1 LNIAKLNRDS
11 SRLLIIFLA
20 GVLVL
25 LSPCTALPGDIFLA
39 EAPVTVGGHISTDG
53 NLVAFYSESKGA
65 EIILFTPGGKEFRHI
80 PLTTHTC
87 VLESLSMSDGRVYYA
102 ESDTA
107 VPPTKRV
114 ETVFEYT
121 VETGKKQALYTTT
134 SDSDL
139 IAKNADEI
147 LKNGGQYD
155 SERVTKIVADGDHVV
170 LRGGG
175 GDRKLILL
183 TLPNGSSRTIFTS
196 NDYIHGLAI
205 DGDRILWGCERTDKE
220 PGREI
225 HIYTISTS
233 KDSIIPESKSIR
245 TWGYGD
251 ISGDRVVWNMAAE
264 EPDTSLGYPSLVNA
278 GGDIRLT
285 DLSTGKTQSIEILN
299 TPETP
304 FISVDTIVYLKKPE
318 IDYNNSDTGTVR
330 VYDIS
335 TGSFSDI
342 ASEVAGITD
351 FDNGLVLW
359 HKLKPMT
366 FWVTPV
372 SGKNTA
378 TGTSATTAETGI
390 QVPAMQNT
398 PPPESPVGMIVIVL
412 AVTVGIVVYIILKR
426 KASH

>member
-1 LNIAKLNRDS
+1 MDWADAHIDNNLIATFIS
-11 SRLLIIFLA
+11 SSSPPAIKIFH
-20 GVLVL
+20 
-25 LSPCTALPGDIFLA
+25 S
-39 EAPVTVGGHISTDG
+39 DG
-53 NLVAFYSESKGA
+53 SFYKA
-65 EIILFTPGGKEFRHI
+65 I
-80 PLTTHTC
+80 PLSRETIRIDS
-87 VLESLSMSDGRVYYA
+87 LEISDGHVYYTEYDTA
-102 ESDTA
+102 ESGYL
-107 VPPTKRV
+107 RN
-114 ETVFEYT
+114 ETVFEFNLFKG
-121 VETGKKQALYTTT
+121 EKQVIYTT
-134 SDSDL
+134 DGPQQR
-139 IAKNADEI
+139 I
-147 LKNGGQYD
+147 
-155 SERVTKIVADGDHVV
+155 TKIAADGNNIV
-170 LRGGG
+170 LRGGSN
-175 GDRKLILL
+175 DQILILY
-183 TLPNGSSRTIFTS
+183 NRSSRTSRNIFTS
-196 NDYIHGLAI
+196 YSAIHGLAI

-225 HIYTISTS
+225 HVYTISTA

-251 ISGDRVVWNMAAE
+251 ISGDRVVWNIAAE

-299 TPETP
+299 TPEIP

-318 IDYNNSDTGTVR
+318 IDYNNTDTGTVR

-342 ASEVAGITD
+342 ASEVAGISD

-366 FWVTPV
+366 FRVTPV
-372 SGKNTA
+372 SGKKTP
-378 TGTSATTAETGI
+378 TGSSATTAETGI
-390 QVPAMQNT
+390 QEPAMQNT

>member
-1 LNIAKLNRDS
+1 MNQS
-11 SRLLIIFLA
+11 FVCCLLIPVIFS
-20 GVLVL
+20 L
-25 LSPCTALPGDIFLA
+25 LISAPGTAASQDILLYQEGSMMDWADAHIDNNLIAAFVSSSSPPAIK
-39 EAPVTVGGHISTDG
+39 I
-53 NLVAFYSESKGA
+53 FYSNGSFYK
-65 EIILFTPGGKEFRHI
+65 LI
-80 PLTTHTC
+80 PLSRETTRLDS
-87 VLESLSMSDGRVYYA
+87 LEISDGHVYYT
-102 ESDTA
+102 EYDTTE
-107 VPPTKRV
+107 PGYLRN
-114 ETVFEYT
+114 ETVFEFNLLNG
-121 VETGKKQALYTTT
+121 EKRAIYTT
-134 SDSDL
+134 DGPQHR
-139 IAKNADEI
+139 I
-147 LKNGGQYD
+147 
-155 SERVTKIVADGDHVV
+155 TKIAADGDNIV
-170 LRGGG
+170 LRGGSN
-175 GDRKLILL
+175 DQVLILY
-183 TLPNGSSRTIFTS
+183 NRSSKTSRNIFTS
-196 NDYIHGLAI
+196 YSAIHGLTI

-225 HIYTISTS
+225 HVYTISTA

-251 ISGDRVVWNMAAE
+251 ISGDRVVWNMAAG

-285 DLSTGKTQSIEILN
+285 NLSTGKTQSIEILN

-342 ASEVAGITD
+342 ASEVAGISD

-378 TGTSATTAETGI
+378 TGSSATTAETGI

-398 PPPESPVGMIVIVL
+398 SPPKSPVGMIVIVL